1 MYDCILVS
9 LDGSRSSEAVLPE
22 VEKLVKAHPAKV
34 ILLRIG
40 PTVDIDVAAQQMEPG
55 IQHAYELVPD
65 EYDLVVNAEEREIRR
80 YLDAIGERL
89 AQAGATPII
98 EVSFTK
104 PVDEIL
110 HYAKQYGADLIA
122 MATHGRSG
130 LARFLFGS
138 VTENVLRQAPCP
150 MLVVRSPEEPLPR
163 FAPIKGQAQ
172 SLSKH

>member
-89 AQAGATPII
+89 AQSGAIPIV
-98 EVSFTK
+98 EVSFTN

-110 HYAKQYGADLIA
+110 HFAKQYSADLIA

-138 VTENVLRQAPCP
+138 VTENVLRHAPCP
-150 MLVVRSPEEPLPR
+150 MLIVRTPDGPLPR
-163 FAPIKGQAQ
+163 FAAKVDQTQGQPTP
-172 SLSKH
+172 